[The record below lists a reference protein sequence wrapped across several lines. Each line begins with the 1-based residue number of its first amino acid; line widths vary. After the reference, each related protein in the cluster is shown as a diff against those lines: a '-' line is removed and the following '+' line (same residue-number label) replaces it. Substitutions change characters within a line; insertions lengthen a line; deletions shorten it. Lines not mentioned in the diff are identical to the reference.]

1 MPIKPVALALSLVII
16 APLVAACSDFD
27 MDKLDVFHLNE
38 KKKLPGVRQELFP
51 GGVPGVSNGV
61 PADLVKG
68 YQPPPLESASAAA
81 EPPRTEAEAEP
92 AKPKPKPHVAKRS
105 PAKPKPAAAQQPAQ
119 VPQPQQAKDAA
130 WPAQQ
135 QQQQQQAP
143 WPSSPPQQAQQQ
155 QTGAN
160 APWPS
165 APQQPS
171 AWPTAPAPGT
181 FQKQ

>member
-1 MPIKPVALALSLVII
+1 MRFRPVVIAVTVIGLAS
-16 APLVAACSDFD
+16 LVAACSDDFD

-38 KKKLPGVRQELFP
+38 KKKLPGTREELFP

-61 PADLVKG
+61 PAELVKG
-68 YQPPPLESASAAA
+68 YKPADEAAASPDEPKPAAA
-81 EPPRTEAEAEP
+81 EEP
-92 AKPKPKPHVAKRS
+92 KAKPKPKPKVVRRAPSHAPTQVTVQ
-105 PAKPKPAAAQQPAQ
+105 PKKQQ
-119 VPQPQQAKDAA
+119 
-130 WPAQQ
+130 PAQQ
-135 QQQQQQAP
+135 QQAQDPAWQNAPAPQPAAQSP
-143 WPSSPPQQAQQQ
+143 WPASQPA
-155 QTGAN
+155 QTGTN

>member
-1 MPIKPVALALSLVII
+1 MRFRPVVVAVTVIGLAS
-16 APLVAACSDFD
+16 LVAACSDFD

-38 KKKLPGVRQELFP
+38 KKKLPGTREELFP

-61 PADLVKG
+61 PPELVKG
-68 YQPPPLESASAAA
+68 YKPQEEALAPSPDEPKPSVA
-81 EPPRTEAEAEP
+81 EEP
-92 AKPKPKPHVAKRS
+92 KAKPKPKVVRRA
-105 PAKPKPAAAQQPAQ
+105 PARKPTQVTVQPKKQQPAQ
-119 VPQPQQAKDAA
+119 
-130 WPAQQ
+130 
-135 QQQQQQAP
+135 
-143 WPSSPPQQAQQQ
+143 QQAQDPAWQNAPASQ
-155 QTGAN
+155 PAAQSQWPASQPAQTGTN

>member
-1 MPIKPVALALSLVII
+1 MRIKPVALALSLALL

-61 PADLVKG
+61 PPELVKG
-68 YQPPPLESASAAA
+68 YQAPPLESASAET
-81 EPPRTEAEAEP
+81 EPPKTKAEAEP
-92 AKPKPKPHVAKRS
+92 AKPKPKPHVAKRT
-105 PAKPKPAAAQQPAQ
+105 PAKPKATPAQ
-119 VPQPQQAKDAA
+119 RPAQAPQPQQAQDTA
-130 WPAQQ
+130 WPAPQQ
-135 QQQQQQAP
+135 QQSAQQP
-143 WPSSPPQQAQQQ
+143 WPSAPPQQQ